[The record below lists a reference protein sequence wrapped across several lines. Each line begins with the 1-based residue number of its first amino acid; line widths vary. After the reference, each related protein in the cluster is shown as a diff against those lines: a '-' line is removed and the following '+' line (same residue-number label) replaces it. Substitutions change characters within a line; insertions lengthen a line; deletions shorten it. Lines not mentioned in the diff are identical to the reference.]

1 MGNFNINLLN
11 YNYKNTADFLD
22 SMFSYLNLF
31 VINTPTRVASH
42 SKRINRLYNIFYNQL
57 RLNIAAGNMSSVISD
72 HLIQFM
78 IEPSSTNAKLML

>member
-1 MGNFNINLLN
+1 MENSNINLN

-22 SMFSYLNLF
+22 SMFSYSNLF
-31 VINTPTRVASH
+31 FINTPTRVAGR

-57 RLNIAAGNMSSVISD
+57 RLNITAGNISSVISD